1 MKRAIL
7 TCTVVLAIVF
17 APAALAAGNG
27 PTKSVYDHTAAKV
40 QHAVSAALVVK
51 KQATKKPTHVTHA
64 TVASSTLPFTGLDLG
79 FLAGRR
85 ARARRRWAP
94 ASAASPASHR
104 SRTVQI

>member
-1 MKRAIL
+1 MKAAFL

-51 KQATKKPTHVTHA
+51 KHATKKPTHVTHT

-79 FLAGRR
+79 FLAGAGLVLVVMGASLRR
-85 ARARRRWAP
+85 ITRK
-94 ASAASPASHR
+94 S
-104 SRTVQI
+104 QI